1 MRLVYLSNSII
12 PSRAANGVHV
22 MKMCQAFAANGHEV
36 TLLARRPSRSA
47 TIDTAN
53 DYDYYGVQPVFEIYK
68 CPLPEIKFIGSFLQA
83 LWTRRAV
90 SHLPAPDLF
99 YARRAYSLAAVTH
112 LERPMILEVHDLPS
126 NQQMQMV
133 IGRLLRRPNFVR
145 LTAISAALGEAY
157 RQLYPQLSDNKI
169 LIAHDGADDP
179 LTDKIAP
186 DNAPVGRDDAFQV
199 GYVGHLY
206 PGRGVEMI
214 MSLAAEMPNIDF
226 HIVGGSDED
235 VNKWR
240 SVGQHNN
247 LIFHGFVA
255 PKDVPRYGKQF
266 DVTLAPYQRQV
277 SVFGKKGNTVQWMS
291 PLKIFE
297 YMALGKAIVCS
308 DLPVLR
314 EVLTDQRNAL
324 LVPPEDVTAWAAA
337 VRRLQV
343 DESLRQRLGDA
354 ARNDFLAQYSWQ
366 MRAQKV
372 IADLPTA

>member
-90 SHLPAPDLF
+90 SRLPTSDLF
-99 YARRAYSLAAVTH
+99 YARRVYSLAAVAH
-112 LERPMILEVHDLPS
+112 LGCPMILEIHDLPS

-133 IGRLLRRPNFVR
+133 IGRLLHHPNFFR
-145 LTAISAALGEAY
+145 LVAISAALGEAY
-157 RQLYPQLSDNKI
+157 QQIYPQLAAEKI
-169 LIAHDGADDP
+169 LIAPDGADEP
-179 LTDKIAP
+179 LADVSEPEIQWP
-186 DNAPVGRDDAFQV
+186 GRAEAFQV
-199 GYVGHLY
+199 GYTGHLY
-206 PGRGVEMI
+206 PGKGAEIIVA
-214 MSLAAEMPNIDF
+214 LAAQLPDVDF
-226 HIVGGSDED
+226 HVLGGGDAD
-235 VNKWR
+235 IQRWR
-240 SVGQHNN
+240 TLCPRDNVF
-247 LIFHGFVA
+247 FHGHVA
-255 PKDVPRYGKQF
+255 HRRVAHYVQQF
-266 DVTLAPYQRQV
+266 EVALAPYQNRV
-277 SVFGKKGNTVQWMS
+277 SGVGSKGNIARWMS

-372 IADLPTA
+372 IANLPTA